1 MLPAATPTRH
11 GHAAVGAI
19 ISSMEPYLPPNTVN
33 RPGYKNCRTTYGL
46 LNTTYQR
53 ASSSSSP
60 EKVYK
65 ELQQLEVELRRR
77 LHGLNATK
85 GIPPKTTE
93 YLDQLK
99 TALEH
104 AMEVGVDAEFLIEG
118 IMEQLEE
125 RPEAMPEEKP
135 ERVRMVSDT
144 KYKKAKAELA
154 EANKKIQKLNEENNS
169 LTLYVRKLEAQRA
182 QSGD

>member
-19 ISSMEPYLPPNTVN
+19 ISSMEPYLPA
-33 RPGYKNCRTTYGL
+33 RL
-46 LNTTYQR
+46 LVFLSR
-53 ASSSSSP
+53 ES
-60 EKVYK
+60 
-65 ELQQLEVELRRR
+65 
-77 LHGLNATK
+77 
-85 GIPPKTTE
+85 IPPKTTE

-118 IMEQLEE
+118 ITEQLEE

>member
-1 MLPAATPTRH
+1 
-11 GHAAVGAI
+11 
-19 ISSMEPYLPPNTVN
+19 
-33 RPGYKNCRTTYGL
+33 
-46 LNTTYQR
+46 
-53 ASSSSSP
+53 
-60 EKVYK
+60 
-65 ELQQLEVELRRR
+65 

-118 IMEQLEE
+118 ITEQLEE